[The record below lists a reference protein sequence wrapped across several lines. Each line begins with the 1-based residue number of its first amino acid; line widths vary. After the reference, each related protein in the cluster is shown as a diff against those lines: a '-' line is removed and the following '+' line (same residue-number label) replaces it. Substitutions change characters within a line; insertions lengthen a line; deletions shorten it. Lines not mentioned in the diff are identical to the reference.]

1 MKKSILTL
9 AFLLCAVAVFGQN
22 KREVIRLK
30 NGTVVKGAV
39 VGEANDSLA
48 MQTADGSVFFF
59 AVGDIAER
67 TQEASAT
74 EAHSIQVQQQRR
86 SPCPYRRKGRHSM
99 FTSSRR
105 SRLRWPAYYPIC
117 SPEPDSSITAT
128 RRWGGQ
134 TWPST

>member
-39 VGEANDSLA
+39 VGEANDSFA

-59 AVGDIAER
+59 AADDITER
-67 TQEASAT
+67 PEYAMQVP
-74 EAHSIQVQQQRR
+74 HSLNAGMGIRIA
-86 SPCPYRRKGRHSM
+86 
-99 FTSSRR
+99 F
-105 SRLRWPAYYPIC
+105 
-117 SPEPDSSITAT
+117 
-128 RRWGGQ
+128 
-134 TWPST
+134 